1 MKPFVHL
8 HLHTEY
14 SLLDGMATISKVVK
28 KAKKLNMPAIAMT
41 DHGNMYGAVQF
52 YDTCKKEGVKG
63 IFGTEFYVCDDLTV
77 KGKLKTADV
86 DGYKDR
92 RHLVLLAKNQT
103 GYKNLCLLNAI
114 AFRDGYYYKPR
125 IDLKTLSEH
134 TEGLV
139 CLSACIGGDIPQ
151 AILRHDLKKAEEL
164 LTTSFNWQIKDDEM
178 TGFVN
183 EDAFEIIDNLCSEI
197 DRLQEILE
205 EQKEYYENQIRD
217 CYKPISPYEFYGVNE
232 DMFH

>member
-1 MKPFVHL
+1 MLVRDETDF
-8 HLHTEY
+8 
-14 SLLDGMATISKVVK
+14 
-28 KAKKLNMPAIAMT
+28 AI
-41 DHGNMYGAVQF
+41 
-52 YDTCKKEGVKG
+52 
-63 IFGTEFYVCDDLTV
+63 
-77 KGKLKTADV
+77 
-86 DGYKDR
+86 
-92 RHLVLLAKNQT
+92 
-103 GYKNLCLLNAI
+103 
-114 AFRDGYYYKPR
+114 
-125 IDLKTLSEH
+125 
-134 TEGLV
+134 
-139 CLSACIGGDIPQ
+139 
-151 AILRHDLKKAEEL
+151 LKKAEEL